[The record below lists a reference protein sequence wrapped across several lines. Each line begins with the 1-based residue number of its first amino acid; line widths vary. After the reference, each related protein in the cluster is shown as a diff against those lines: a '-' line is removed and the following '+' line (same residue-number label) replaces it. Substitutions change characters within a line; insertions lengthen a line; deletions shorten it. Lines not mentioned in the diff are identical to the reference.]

1 MRRLFGT
8 IGLTDLTVLAVAY
21 FLYDSLTITILA
33 CAGAVVVVAG
43 VIGAVRRYRY
53 YPEIIAGGLSVLAA
67 TLSIFLYWN
76 IAYQPILR
84 DYSEKEISIHGYIC
98 DEIVMTPK
106 QYIVPLETETI
117 DGQPCR
123 TRISLTLYDD
133 DGWEAFDE
141 VDGTM
146 TVYPETSHTR
156 ISKGFFLQ
164 AEQDE
169 KTTLRSTGS
178 HHFSLYQYAVS
189 LRIAI
194 KQQLSTL
201 LNRESAGLCRAIFL
215 GDKPSLDRS
224 ERHDFSRTGTTYLIV
239 VSGLH
244 LSVICGL
251 ASSLLKKLK
260 WKRLPVFL
268 VMTGVVVL
276 FSALTGFSRSVI
288 RAGIMLIL
296 AHVGGLTHRKYDS
309 LNSMGVAALFLS
321 LGNPFV
327 VGDWGVLLSFSAT
340 TGIVLWAPAIDRR
353 VYRFLR
359 IELIPFAPVRRALH
373 AAVNLFCVS
382 LSASLW
388 VLPVSI
394 LAFQRFSPLVILT
407 SCLTSPLTFMLL
419 VLILLLL
426 AFSLIPF
433 ARALLFFLTA
443 PIELICRLY
452 LTINHWFAVLPFA
465 FVRADKPFLWIWVIV
480 SAVLTAVGYLIH
492 AGKRYILSAV
502 ALSLCV
508 LTVGWSL
515 TALTDSHPVELMIF
529 SSGNGT
535 TVAVGRDSN
544 LSLLSSGGS
553 QSGLSTVID
562 ELYAHGDTIDYLVIP
577 NNRNYASY
585 LSSLGDY
592 FQIEQPLVNRAFADK
607 IPAENACLID
617 DNTAVSLRLNSV
629 TTEEL
634 LCVNEV
640 VYQYLHANGKT
651 VLYIPHGGDAEK
663 LPAQYR
669 TADWIIMDHVCR
681 HPELLDCHEL
691 IYTGLNNSRLQQHLA
706 VLEEIADEVTLLPK
720 GRKIICI

>member
-98 DEIVMTPK
+98 DEIVITQK

-117 DGQPCR
+117 DGQPRR

-133 DGWEAFDE
+133 DDRQAFDE

-169 KTTLRSTGS
+169 
-178 HHFSLYQYAVS
+178 
-189 LRIAI
+189 
-194 KQQLSTL
+194 
-201 LNRESAGLCRAIFL
+201 
-215 GDKPSLDRS
+215 DRS

-340 TGIVLWAPAIDRR
+340 TGIVLWATAIDHR

-359 IELIPFAPVRRALH
+359 IELIPFGPVRRALH

-426 AFSLIPF
+426 AFSLMPF

-663 LPAQYR
+663 LPVKYR

-720 GRKIICI
+720 GREIICI